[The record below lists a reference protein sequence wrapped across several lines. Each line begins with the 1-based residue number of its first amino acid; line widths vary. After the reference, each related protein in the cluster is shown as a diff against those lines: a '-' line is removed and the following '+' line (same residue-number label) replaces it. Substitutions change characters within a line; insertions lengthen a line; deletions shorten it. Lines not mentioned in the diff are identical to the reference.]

1 MPLHFQADVHP
12 AQADLNKLLRYSL
25 GGLRP
30 TKTAFQT
37 LSLGV
42 FAARVR
48 FKNQTDG
55 CFIVDSTLTEI
66 RASKSTHYA
75 TQSDP

>member
-30 TKTAFQT
+30 TKTARQT
-37 LSLGV
+37 LSLCV

-48 FKNQTDG
+48 FKNQTEG
-55 CFIVDSTLTEI
+55 CFIDDSIPTEI
-66 RASKSTHYA
+66 GTSKSTLYA
-75 TQSDP
+75 TQSDT